1 MTAKSRSVLKV
12 REMTFDDFD
21 ALREL
26 YFNVWGYHRPEC
38 YDRWRYLTSPIGICP
53 VALAVDGDRLAG
65 AYTLWPTPLSIAGE
79 KVLGAQSIDTM
90 THPDYQ
96 GRGVFTTL
104 ANACYEIAAARGYLT
119 MYGFPN
125 PLSYPGFVRKL
136 GWSHTGDVKH
146 WIRPIKPS
154 RHPKIPALLG
164 PIADLGAAVL
174 PTGRLDRFEIQS
186 GTPADEDLQPLLSQW
201 ENHHSSYG
209 VDRSLA
215 WLRWRYSAEAENN
228 YRWVVACR
236 QGEPVAAGAWGIQSN
251 TWGIAADNRAHL
263 VELLG
268 EDPRALSA
276 VLAVV
281 VREASAVG
289 AVLLE
294 TVCNVERIEKVLR
307 RAAFHRHRHAP
318 FIVRSL
324 GDADLKSDI
333 LDHDSWGLMGGDVDT
348 F

>member
-1 MTAKSRSVLKV
+1 LSSDFVI
-12 REMTFDDFD
+12 REFTPDDLGP
-21 ALREL
+21 LRRL
-26 YFNVWGYHRPEC
+26 YAAVWGYNRPEGF
-38 YDRWRYLTSPIGICP
+38 DRWRYLTPPSGICP

-65 AYTLWPTPLSIAGE
+65 AYTLWPTPLRIAGE
-79 KVLGAQSIDTM
+79 KVLGAQSMDTM

-104 ANACYEIAAARGYLT
+104 ANACYEIAAARGYMA

-136 GWSHTGDVKH
+136 GWSHTGDIMH

-154 RHPKIPALLG
+154 HHPKIPTILG
-164 PIADLGAAVL
+164 PIADLGAAAL
-174 PTGRLDRFEIQS
+174 PTGRIGRFEIQS
-186 GTPADEDLQPLLSQW
+186 GTPAAEDLQSLLSLW
-201 ENHHSSYG
+201 EKHHSSCG

-215 WLRWRYSAEAENN
+215 WLRWRYSTEAENN
-228 YRWVVACR
+228 YRWVTAWW
-236 QGEPVAAGAWGIQSN
+236 QGEIVAAGVWGVQSDV
-251 TWGIAADNRAHL
+251 WGAVADNRAHL

-276 VLAVV
+276 VLAGII
-281 VREASAVG
+281 REASAFG

-307 RAAFHRHRHAP
+307 RAAFYRHRNAP

-324 GDADLKSDI
+324 GDANLKSDI